1 MEITEYKTL
10 QESQKIE
17 VAKNIAMHSFY
28 DYYTVKHTLDDAAA
42 AYDLL
47 LDWRRVT
54 LTVIT
59 AESLLNIFYKP

>member
-28 DYYTVKHTLDDAAA
+28 DYSTVKQTLDDAAA

-59 AESLLNIFYKP
+59 AQSLLNIFYKP

>member
-1 MEITEYKTL
+1 MEISEYKTL
-10 QESQKIE
+10 SESQKID

-28 DYYTVKHTLDDAAA
+28 NYHTVKQTLDDAAA

-47 LDWRRVT
+47 LDWRYVT

-59 AESLLNIFYKP
+59 AECLLGKFYKQ